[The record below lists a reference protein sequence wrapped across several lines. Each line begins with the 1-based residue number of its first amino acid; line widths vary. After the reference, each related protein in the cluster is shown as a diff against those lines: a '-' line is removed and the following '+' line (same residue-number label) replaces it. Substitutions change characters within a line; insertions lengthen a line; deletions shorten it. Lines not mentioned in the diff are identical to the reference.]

1 MEIKYYEHPQC
12 EVIEMQMA
20 EVIADSG
27 NPVSVSD
34 PWGENSEEEW

>member
-1 MEIKYYEHPQC
+1 MEFKNYEQPQC
-12 EVIEMQMA
+12 EVIELQMA

-34 PWGENSEEEW
+34 PWSGNSEEEW